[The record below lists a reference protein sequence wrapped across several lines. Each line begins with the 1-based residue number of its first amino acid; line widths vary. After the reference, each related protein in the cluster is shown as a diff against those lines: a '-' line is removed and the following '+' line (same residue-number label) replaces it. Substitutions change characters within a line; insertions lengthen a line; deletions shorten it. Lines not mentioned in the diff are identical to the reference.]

1 MATQIHHIKYVT
13 AAFIVCGFIILV
25 NMNEKLSVVL
35 FGDLAVL
42 GATAFCSIM
51 FIYICVSCLK
61 RNRGQPLIS
70 PANQATQPKDV
81 RKPLVDKDGLCIV
94 ANNLDTLNTVTEE
107 VQQSY
112 PWPIVQHL
120 VTNQREI
127 ADLPTYQYAICC
139 VRNAPRIISF
149 NEHGELQ
156 PEADLGFR
164 AFDKMERSTEP
175 SGVIVILFNHP
186 RSKDISELH
195 CLEGITPSR
204 LKDLA
209 YNKRFLSVY
218 RQFNKNQR
226 ERIKECFK
234 VKP

>member
-1 MATQIHHIKYVT
+1 MAGIRHLTYRFFVFVFSLVT
-13 AAFIVCGFIILV
+13 RFGAFFKTILFSLV
-25 NMNEKLSVVL
+25 
-35 FGDLAVL
+35 A
-42 GATAFCSIM
+42 
-51 FIYICVSCLK
+51 YLK
-61 RNRGQPLIS
+61 RRL
-70 PANQATQPKDV
+70 
-81 RKPLVDKDGLCIV
+81 KPLVDKDGLCIV